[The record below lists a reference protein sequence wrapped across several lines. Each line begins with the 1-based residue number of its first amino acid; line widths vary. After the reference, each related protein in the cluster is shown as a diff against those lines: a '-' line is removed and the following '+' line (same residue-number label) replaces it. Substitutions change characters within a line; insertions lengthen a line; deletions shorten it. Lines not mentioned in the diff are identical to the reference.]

1 MKLAYI
7 LKWFPKAS
15 ETFVLDELLAHQKAG
30 VSLTIF
36 SLLHSPDRMHQDYVH
51 ELRVPIQYAPE
62 ATLEQKAEWIAR
74 RCAGVT
80 HIHAQ
85 FAASATTVAALV
97 SQKTRIPYSFTAYAR
112 DIYHQDVLPQDLAQK
127 LGHATFC
134 ITVSQ
139 HNYRHLRSLNPQA
152 NIIVLYTGIALERFP
167 FRPMPRESFVLGVG
181 RLVPKKGFA
190 TLARACPSR
199 YPLHIIGEGPER
211 PKLRRA
217 HLHGFLPRTAAYDWI
232 CRTGLLVL
240 PCCIAAD
247 GDRDGIPTV
256 LSEGMAAGTPVLA
269 TRLVGIPEVCDNL
282 VEPDDPVQL
291 QDAIERMMQC
301 PPSQEA
307 LWQTRKWLETHC
319 DVEKQMAAFRSL
331 LL

>member
-15 ETFVLDELLAHQKAG
+15 ETFVLDELLAHQKAE
-30 VSLTIF
+30 VPLTVF
-36 SLLHSPDRMHQDYVH
+36 SLLHSPDDMHQDYVQ

-62 ATLEQKAEWIAR
+62 TAIEQKAQWISR

-85 FAASATTVAALV
+85 FAASATTAAALV
-97 SQKTRIPYSFTAYAR
+97 SKITRIPYSFTAYAR
-112 DIYHQDVLPQDLAQK
+112 DIYHRDVSTQDLAEK
-127 LGHATFC
+127 LSSARFC

-139 HNYRHLRSLNPQA
+139 DNHRYLRSINPQA
-152 NIIVLYTGIALERFP
+152 NIKVLYTGLALERFP
-167 FRPMPRESFVLGVG
+167 FRPMPREPFVLGVG
-181 RLVPKKGFA
+181 RLVAKKGFS

-199 YPLHIIGEGPER
+199 YPLHIIGDGPER
-211 PKLRRA
+211 PNLQGA
-217 HLHGFLPRTAAYDWI
+217 HLHGFLSRTAAYGWI
-232 CRTGLLVL
+232 RRAGLLVL
-240 PCCIAAD
+240 PCCIAPD

-269 TRLVGIPEVCDNL
+269 TRLVGIPEVCKDL
-282 VEPDDPVQL
+282 VEPDRPDQL
-291 QDAIERMMQC
+291 QAAIERMMQR

-307 LWQTRKWLETHC
+307 LWETRKWLETHC
-319 DVEKQMAAFRSL
+319 DVDKQMAAFRSL
-331 LL
+331 L